1 MLNNKDQESNGLP
14 IFWIVWHGLSAIV
27 IVFLPFLITG
37 REIASME
44 RVEAAFI
51 LTACAIF
58 LSIATVSGLLVVRRG
73 QVLLGK
79 AAALFLA
86 IFLPACV
93 LILLAT
99 RLSKDIHFALLAV
112 IILVLLTIPLAV
124 GRFRVPAL
132 AVLATVCV
140 VTLIASDLT
149 ALFDRTRSRPPTDT
163 IISTQFY
170 DFEAMRSYGS
180 IPKNGKG
187 GAIAR
192 LGDHFWLATRT
203 GTVLEFELEA
213 ASGAVNIEPTGL
225 QIPIN
230 VESFEASVPPAVDRA
245 KFRVADILVRQ
256 SSDSVQLIASHHY
269 WHEEQSCFTLRVSAT
284 QLGAGPDA
292 WQTLYE
298 TAPCLAL
305 KERGHPFG
313 GHQAGGRMALYT
325 AGTLLLTVG
334 DHEFDGKG
342 SQIEDAVSQEPS
354 SAYGKTVLIDL
365 ATGDSEI
372 FSVGHRNP
380 QGLHVGPDGTIWLTE
395 HGPKGGDELNIVN
408 RAGNYG
414 WPNVTYGTDYQ
425 GKSWPL
431 NEAQGR
437 HIGFD
442 RPVFAWIPSI
452 GVSNLLVID
461 DPSLPHWQGDLL
473 IGSMKAKTL
482 FRMRVHDG
490 RAIFVETIDV
500 GERVRDLV
508 LGSDGSII
516 LWTDRA
522 SLMVLRPVAQD
533 EQANPFSMHCAG
545 CHLVGDGL
553 AHGNGPDLRG
563 VFGREAGSAKGF
575 EYSAAL
581 RDADIRWTRENLHL
595 YLENPKALAPGTT
608 MFING
613 IEDPAVR
620 SRLIDYLKG
629 ER

>member
-1 MLNNKDQESNGLP
+1 MLNNKDQESNGLL
-14 IFWIVWHGLSAIV
+14 IFWIVWHGLGAIV
-27 IVFLPFLITG
+27 IVFLPFLIAG

-44 RVEAAFI
+44 RIDAAFI

-58 LSIATVSGLLVVRRG
+58 LSIATISGLLVVRRG
-73 QVLLGK
+73 RAFFGK
-79 AAALFLA
+79 ATALTLA

-112 IILVLLTIPLAV
+112 IILLLLAIPLAV
-124 GRFRVPAL
+124 GRFRIPAL
-132 AVLATVCV
+132 GILAAVCI
-140 VTLIASDLT
+140 VTLVASDLT
-149 ALFDRTRSRPPTDT
+149 ALLDRTRSRPPTDA

-170 DFEAMRSYGS
+170 DFQAVRSYGS

-192 LGDHFWLATRT
+192 LGDKFWLATRT
-203 GTVLEFELEA
+203 GTVLEIGLEA
-213 ASGAVNIEPTGL
+213 ASGAVNVERTGL

-230 VESFEASVPPAVDRA
+230 VASFEASVPPAVDRA
-245 KFRVADILVRQ
+245 KFRVTDILVRQ
-256 SSDSVQLIASHHY
+256 DGDAVELLASHHY
-269 WHEEQSCFTLRVSAT
+269 WHEEQSCFTLRVSVT
-284 QLGAGPDA
+284 QLGDGPDG
-292 WQTLYE
+292 WRTLYE

-313 GHQAGGRMALYT
+313 GHQAGGRMALHT
-325 AGTLLLTVG
+325 DGTLLLTIG

-342 SQIEDAVSQEPS
+342 SEIEDAVSQEPS
-354 SAYGKTVLIDL
+354 SAYGKTVLIEL
-365 ATGDSEI
+365 ATGNSEI

-395 HGPKGGDELNIVN
+395 HGPKGGDELNLVN
-408 RAGNYG
+408 RDGNYG

-437 HIGFD
+437 HRGYD

-461 DPSLPHWQGDLL
+461 DPALPHWQDDLL

-500 GERVRDLV
+500 GERVRDLI
-508 LGSDGSII
+508 LGSDGSIV
-516 LWTDRA
+516 LWTDRS
-522 SLMVLRPVAQD
+522 SLMVLRPVVQD
-533 EQANPFSMHCAG
+533 EQTNPFAMHCAG
-545 CHLVGDGL
+545 CHLVNDGL
-553 AHGNGPDLRG
+553 SHGNGPDLRG
-563 VFGREAGSAKGF
+563 VFGRKAGSADGF

-581 RDADIRWTRENLHL
+581 QDADIRWTRQNLEK
-595 YLENPKALAPGTT
+595 YLEDPKALVPGTT

-620 SRLIDYLKG
+620 SRLIDYLEG
-629 ER
+629 QR